1 MIIKQVLNILIFS
14 IEGTINYIK
23 LILSIIHIYEGVAM
37 STIWIGFFLAIVVL
51 LIVARKDISLSLFLG
66 SVVLGLTTIGATDT
80 LKTLY
85 QTIITPS
92 YLWFSFALGL
102 FPILGAVLKE
112 IGAFDDLIENL
123 RMGKK
128 AFMAFSAALIGL
140 LPVPGGAL
148 LSAPI
153 IKKVGANLEK
163 ERSFII
169 NIWFRHVLIMVYPI
183 GPALLIP
190 VKIANLSVYEVLPY
204 LVPFFLIMI
213 VLGYFFQLRGI
224 EEDMQYEGDA
234 RPFKLV
240 MPIFLIL
247 LPLVIDYCVK
257 HFYTIEPEDMVLF
270 FAVLVTLLL
279 AMFIGKMDTKA
290 IRKVTIG
297 SKFWKFILLMMTMFM
312 FIDVFGASGVG
323 EKISALNVPAVVLC
337 VLIGF
342 LLAFVTGRTQLSASV
357 VIPAYLAAS
366 SLSSMPLMVFA
377 TTFSGIFLGYVIS
390 PLHPCISVSLEYFDV
405 KLDDAIKK
413 MTPQTLVALA
423 ITIVIFIISS

>member
-1 MIIKQVLNILIFS
+1 
-14 IEGTINYIK
+14 
-23 LILSIIHIYEGVAM
+23 
-37 STIWIGFFLAIVVL
+37 
-51 LIVARKDISLSLFLG
+51 
-66 SVVLGLTTIGATDT
+66 
-80 LKTLY
+80 
-85 QTIITPS
+85 
-92 YLWFSFALGL
+92 
-102 FPILGAVLKE
+102 
-112 IGAFDDLIENL
+112 
-123 RMGKK
+123 
-128 AFMAFSAALIGL
+128 
-140 LPVPGGAL
+140 
-148 LSAPI
+148 
-153 IKKVGANLEK
+153 NLEK

-279 AMFIGKMDTKA
+279 AMFIGKMNTKA